1 MSLELLQENIKL
13 KAEIERWRSTDFKLT
28 CELTRLECENRQLM
42 SLLENPLNY
51 CYKHIHPHQ
60 ETERKCINMD
70 TIQTRNLEKVQLI
83 SADLVFEKPNSEL
96 PEKFGLRLVYDLFYK
111 NGQIDRLTIP
121 HIDMCIPDNRLPE
134 MEYITNRFSVCHISS
149 QLSGL
154 RLVQDDSGVIWKT
167 EVIKPAVPVEMSV
180 SEIEK
185 ALGHPVKIVND
196 SKDDSIND
204 CFKTVYF
211 SDYCYRCKHLH
222 CQVNQQPCKKC
233 REIKHTTSGEPA
245 KWKEKVW

>member
-1 MSLELLQENIKL
+1 
-13 KAEIERWRSTDFKLT
+13 
-28 CELTRLECENRQLM
+28 
-42 SLLENPLNY
+42 
-51 CYKHIHPHQ
+51 
-60 ETERKCINMD
+60 MD

-121 HIDMCIPDNRLPE
+121 HIDMCIPNNRLPE
-134 MEYITNRFSVCHISS
+134 IEYISGNNDTTLVLGGRHITVATSMFSVCHISS

-154 RLVQDDSGVIWKT
+154 RLVQDDSGVTWKT
-167 EVIKPAVPVEMSV
+167 EVVKPADPVEMSV

-196 SKDDSIND
+196 SKDDSISD
-204 CFKTVYF
+204 RFKTVSF
-211 SDYCYRCKHLH
+211 SNYCYRCEHLQ

-233 REIKHTTSGEPA
+233 REINHTTSGKPA
-245 KWKEKVW
+245 KWKGKGL